1 MVPDPAKQKQRKPKC
16 LSMAGVK
23 KDLSLSYTHKK
34 DLVFPECGFW
44 PTRSGFR
51 PEDCIL
57 RSSRGIW
64 MEAAGLLSVL
74 WAGSPQSKECQKHSK
89 TVGTGYVW
97 RLWSRRTSP
106 KCAQGTSQP
115 DLDLNANWPFSPGP
129 TEERWLSHGGSDLWD
144 IKSTVTKTGRSENMQ
159 TK

>member
-89 TVGTGYVW
+89 TVGAGYVW

-106 KCAQGTSQP
+106 KVCTR
-115 DLDLNANWPFSPGP
+115 N
-129 TEERWLSHGGSDLWD
+129 
-144 IKSTVTKTGRSENMQ
+144 KSTRFRPQCKLTILPRPNRGEMVKSRRIWPLGH
-159 TK
+159 